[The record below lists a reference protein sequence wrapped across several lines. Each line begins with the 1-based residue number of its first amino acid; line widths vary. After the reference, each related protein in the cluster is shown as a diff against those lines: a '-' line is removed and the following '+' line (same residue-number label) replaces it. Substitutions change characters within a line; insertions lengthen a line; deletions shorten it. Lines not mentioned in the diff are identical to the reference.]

1 MLTWLKKRFE
11 GLGKAFRDVW
21 FYVLFGGTLG
31 LIMVQISHGRTD
43 TYGMIIEH
51 LGVGFI
57 VSSFAVL
64 LFEWRSEAQRVL
76 RLAERL
82 VDVSRAEGEEG
93 LTRVL
98 NTLIGSRTDLPAGHD
113 IEESCKKVVLAIS
126 ELLGRRTRV
135 SDQYVGFIASL
146 QRRLIHGNLEAF
158 VHLSRGQT
166 AEIIVPR
173 TAGELAEDVLTAQ
186 IRALGEGE
194 QYDVISDLRTWI
206 NGQLDDFQR
215 ATEKA
220 IVENGVRVRR
230 LFNLAHASLDHLSA
244 SQFSEIIELHRKS
257 MRSMLQRD
265 PANPGY
271 EVRWINAP
279 LLGPHDGSRLH
290 FGLITLRDGDGLR
303 FDFPEA
309 DLSRIIIS
317 PNRYELERYQGI
329 FESLWAR
336 GKELADLP
344 TFADLVGVP
353 GGSEIDGIRPP
364 PKLRARAGPATPG

>member
-11 GLGKAFRDVW
+11 GLGRAFLDVW
-21 FYVLFGGTLG
+21 FYVLFGAALG
-31 LIMVQISHGRTD
+31 LGLVQLSHVLPEPNEP
-43 TYGMIIEH
+43 YKMILEH
-51 LGVGFI
+51 LGAGFI

-93 LTRVL
+93 LARVL
-98 NTLIGSRTDLPAGHD
+98 NTLIGSRTDLDAGR
-113 IEESCKKVVLAIS
+113 ELEKSCKQVVLAIS
-126 ELLGRRTRV
+126 ELLGRRTRI

-146 QRRLIHGNLEAF
+146 QSRLIFGNLEAF

-173 TAGELAEDVLTAQ
+173 TAGELAEDVLKAQ
-186 IRALGEGE
+186 IRALGEGDR
-194 QYDVISDLRTWI
+194 YDVISDLRTWI
-206 NGQLDDFQR
+206 HGQLDDFQR
-215 ATEKA
+215 ETEKA
-220 IVENGVRVRR
+220 IVENGVTVRR
-230 LFNLAHASLDHLSA
+230 LFNLAHASLDHLSP
-244 SQFSEIIELHRKS
+244 SQFNEIVELHRKS
-257 MRSMLQRD
+257 MQSMLRRD
-265 PANPGY
+265 SANPGY
-271 EVRWINAP
+271 EVRWLDAA

-303 FDFPEA
+303 FDFPET

-317 PNRYELERYQGI
+317 PNPYEFSRYRET
-329 FESLWAR
+329 FEALWLR

-344 TFADLVGVP
+344 PFADLVGERSK
-353 GGSEIDGIRPP
+353 G
-364 PKLRARAGPATPG
+364 